1 MDELTES
8 TFEQQNFSRE
18 DFGLLMRELRE
29 KAGFTI
35 EEVSVATRISYNYIE
50 ALESGKFEEL
60 PGVVFVKG
68 FVKNLVKTYSVTGI
82 DVISKLDLVYK
93 QKELEHFES
102 PIANESKQFF
112 IAKKKEYRGKSIA
125 SRVQNFVLKN
135 RKKIAYSVS
144 AVLVTTVALSFFIRK
159 YYVEKNT
166 VKVTKT
172 EKVHKKLAAKKAAKV
187 GIAKTVPVARPKT
200 FNDSSVKL
208 VVLESTKVKISKD
221 FGGWERVTLKP
232 QEYKYD
238 FDSNIRFVFSDAG
251 AVNLNYNG
259 QEIKK
264 LGEKGQRKRISFRKN
279 MPFGEKKNKL

>member
-68 FVKNLVKTYSVTGI
+68 FVKNLVKTYGVTGI
-82 DVISKLDLVYK
+82 DVIEKLDLVYK

-112 IAKKKEYRGKSIA
+112 IAKKKNIEA
-125 SRVQNFVLKN
+125 SPLLREFKNFVLKIE
-135 RKKIAYSVS
+135 RK
-144 AVLVTTVALSFFIRK
+144 
-159 YYVEKNT
+159 
-166 VKVTKT
+166 
-172 EKVHKKLAAKKAAKV
+172 
-187 GIAKTVPVARPKT
+187 
-200 FNDSSVKL
+200 
-208 VVLESTKVKISKD
+208 
-221 FGGWERVTLKP
+221 
-232 QEYKYD
+232 
-238 FDSNIRFVFSDAG
+238 
-251 AVNLNYNG
+251 
-259 QEIKK
+259 
-264 LGEKGQRKRISFRKN
+264 
-279 MPFGEKKNKL
+279 